1 MPKLLNMPKPAK
13 KQKPKTQYP
22 ASLASV
28 RSMPDAE
35 EEMSELAIVDK
46 WVALADIVL
55 GNTSRKRNR
64 A

>member
-1 MPKLLNMPKPAK
+1 MPKLLHMPKPAK

-22 ASLASV
+22 APFAPV
-28 RSMPDAE
+28 RPMPDAE
-35 EEMSELAIVDK
+35 EEASELAVVDK

-55 GNTSRKRNR
+55 GSASRKRTR

>member
-1 MPKLLNMPKPAK
+1 MPKLLHMPKPAK

-22 ASLASV
+22 APRASV
-28 RSMPDAE
+28 RSIPNAE
-35 EEMSELAIVDK
+35 EEASELAIVDK

-55 GNTSRKRNR
+55 GTASRKCNP